1 MPAALVETLSDKRA
15 GVAAAAAAAAAWL
28 ANDYWRGEKHI

>member
-1 MPAALVETLSDKRA
+1 MPAALVETLSDRRA
-15 GVAAAAAAAAAWL
+15 GVAAAAAAAAWL